1 MRTNLDK
8 RIAVASFGI
17 ACTIGLVGAFVGLDV
32 SSFGMDELNTAW
44 VFEAGI
50 GFREFLARFLT
61 DLHPPVY
68 YVLAFL
74 HVRLFGDD
82 EVALR
87 GLSAALGV
95 AAVLLFCTATRFYF
109 SLAARLFAAAMA
121 TGSFFWFYQ
130 TQNARSY
137 TLSLL
142 IGVGILAISL
152 SVLARRS
159 RKDSRL
165 PLRLAGLAVLMLVG
179 SFVHFYLMYLCLA
192 VLIVLCIFCPRQRLA
207 LAALAV
213 TLLVLSA
220 TYVKFVTEV
229 FSQYALKSPNWFPAD
244 QSWYL
249 QVLYTAL
256 NNSFSRKGLLALAV
270 CAGALVAQRL
280 YSVWRRVPPGG
291 ASLRAS
297 GSASSPASG
306 AAAFG
311 RTLVDPETI
320 LFVGVPIIVTLGG
333 IASSV
338 LISPNFNDRNLLICS
353 PFLWACCARLYDAAV
368 PNAVRPIRA
377 TANLALSAVVVWMA
391 VTMVAGRAQQWK
403 QPFRQSAEMIRSFP
417 ECRNQ
422 PILVINAQPSSWFKP
437 GYSELLYAKI
447 YARYLGDFA
456 TPRVLFLEDIVAH
469 KIPKDV
475 ADDLQRRMEG
485 HGCPILAWSI
495 HFTTEEELELAT
507 RELLQAIGQPS
518 ARGLVRTEV
527 LRDGSPGYIVHYAVP
542 GSRSPGAARNPE

>member
-152 SVLARRS
+152 SVLAGADR
-159 RKDSRL
+159 
-165 PLRLAGLAVLMLVG
+165 PVHLR
-179 SFVHFYLMYLCLA
+179 
-192 VLIVLCIFCPRQRLA
+192 
-207 LAALAV
+207 
-213 TLLVLSA
+213 
-220 TYVKFVTEV
+220 
-229 FSQYALKSPNWFPAD
+229 PAP
-244 QSWYL
+244 
-249 QVLYTAL
+249 AP
-256 NNSFSRKGLLALAV
+256 
-270 CAGALVAQRL
+270 C
-280 YSVWRRVPPGG
+280 PGG
-291 ASLRAS
+291 PGRDAS
-297 GSASSPASG
+297 GPVGHVREVRHRS
-306 AAAFG
+306 
-311 RTLVDPETI
+311 I
-320 LFVGVPIIVTLGG
+320 LPVCVE
-333 IASSV
+333 
-338 LISPNFNDRNLLICS
+338 
-353 PFLWACCARLYDAAV
+353 
-368 PNAVRPIRA
+368 
-377 TANLALSAVVVWMA
+377 
-391 VTMVAGRAQQWK
+391 VA
-403 QPFRQSAEMIRSFP
+403 
-417 ECRNQ
+417 
-422 PILVINAQPSSWFKP
+422 
-437 GYSELLYAKI
+437 
-447 YARYLGDFA
+447 
-456 TPRVLFLEDIVAH
+456 
-469 KIPKDV
+469 
-475 ADDLQRRMEG
+475 
-485 HGCPILAWSI
+485 
-495 HFTTEEELELAT
+495 
-507 RELLQAIGQPS
+507 
-518 ARGLVRTEV
+518 
-527 LRDGSPGYIVHYAVP
+527 
-542 GSRSPGAARNPE
+542 

>member
-95 AAVLLFCTATRFYF
+95 AALLLFCTATRFYF

-165 PLRLAGLAVLMLVG
+165 PLRLAGLAVLMLV
-179 SFVHFYLMYLCLA
+179 STSLM
-192 VLIVLCIFCPRQRLA
+192 IVPD
-207 LAALAV
+207 V
-213 TLLVLSA
+213 TTSHWPILL
-220 TYVKFVTEV
+220 
-229 FSQYALKSPNWFPAD
+229 
-244 QSWYL
+244 
-249 QVLYTAL
+249 
-256 NNSFSRKGLLALAV
+256 LLALF
-270 CAGALVAQRL
+270 GASAIGWNGVYLAQVAQEVPKAEAATATAGCLFFTYLGVVFGPPVFGTIARL
-280 YSVWRRVPPGG
+280 SDSLGLAYSLLAVPLVLIIILL
-291 ASLRAS
+291 ARHLRA
-297 GSASSPASG
+297 PA
-306 AAAFG
+306 A
-311 RTLVDPETI
+311 
-320 LFVGVPIIVTLGG
+320 
-333 IASSV
+333 
-338 LISPNFNDRNLLICS
+338 
-353 PFLWACCARLYDAAV
+353 
-368 PNAVRPIRA
+368 
-377 TANLALSAVVVWMA
+377 
-391 VTMVAGRAQQWK
+391 
-403 QPFRQSAEMIRSFP
+403 
-417 ECRNQ
+417 
-422 PILVINAQPSSWFKP
+422 
-437 GYSELLYAKI
+437 
-447 YARYLGDFA
+447 
-456 TPRVLFLEDIVAH
+456 
-469 KIPKDV
+469 
-475 ADDLQRRMEG
+475 
-485 HGCPILAWSI
+485 
-495 HFTTEEELELAT
+495 
-507 RELLQAIGQPS
+507 
-518 ARGLVRTEV
+518 
-527 LRDGSPGYIVHYAVP
+527 
-542 GSRSPGAARNPE
+542 